1 MTLRTKRL
9 VLREM
14 LATDAADVLVFRA
27 DFEAQKFNSDPLR
40 SVDEAA
46 AFIEGL
52 RVRQAAEREIT
63 WEITPGEGCPV
74 VGTAGLYFWNKSATS
89 RRGPTGATASGG
101 KLLWK
106 SSDSGLNDKNLNRI
120 EAATIADNFQSVA
133 LLTKLGFRLEGLRRE
148 FSWEEDGTFHDS
160 AMYALLRS
168 EFIAHAAAL
177 PCPG

>member
-1 MTLRTKRL
+1 MEVVR
-9 VLREM
+9 
-14 LATDAADVLVFRA
+14 FG
-27 DFEAQKFNSDPLR
+27 FE
-40 SVDEAA
+40 
-46 AFIEGL
+46 
-52 RVRQAAEREIT
+52 RQ
-63 WEITPGEGCPV
+63 
-74 VGTAGLYFWNKSATS
+74 
-89 RRGPTGATASGG
+89 
-101 KLLWK
+101 
-106 SSDSGLNDKNLNRI
+106 NLNRI

>member
-1 MTLRTKRL
+1 
-9 VLREM
+9 M
-14 LATDAADVLVFRA
+14 LATDAADVLVFRD
-27 DFEAQKFNSDPLR
+27 DFEVQKFNSDPLR

-89 RRGPTGATASGG
+89 RRWGH
-101 KLLWK
+101 
-106 SSDSGLNDKNLNRI
+106 GLGREAVVEVVRFGFERQNLNRI

-168 EFIAHAAAL
+168 ELIAHAAAL

>member
-1 MTLRTKRL
+1 MTLRTNLL

-14 LATDAADVLVFRA
+14 LATDAADVLVFRD
-27 DFEAQKFNSDPLR
+27 DFEVQKFNSDPLR

-89 RRGPTGATASGG
+89 RRWGH
-101 KLLWK
+101 
-106 SSDSGLNDKNLNRI
+106 GLGREAVVEVVRFGFERQNLNRI

-168 EFIAHAAAL
+168 ELIAHAAAL